1 MDNKEPQAISASTT
15 NLSNAGIK
23 DLLEAQRGPR
33 VAIKGSKIG
42 QTMPVV
48 SHKAQEQPHPLQNG
62 TVTYLFDH
70 FSRIDVTV
78 SYS

>member
-33 VAIKGSKIG
+33 VVTKIG
-42 QTMPVV
+42 QTMPVI

-62 TVTYLFDH
+62 TVTCLFDH
-70 FSRIDVTV
+70 LSRIDVTV